1 MIDQL
6 DRLVSALAD
15 RYAIERELGAG
26 GMATVY
32 LARDVKH
39 DRKVA
44 VKVLRPELAAALGT
58 DRFLREIKIAAQLQ
72 HPHILPLHDSGE
84 ADSFLFYVMPF
95 VDGESLRDKLNREKQ
110 LSVDDALTIATQVA
124 DALGSAHRQGI
135 VHRDIKP
142 ENILLRESHA
152 VVADFGIAVAVT
164 AAGGE
169 RLTETGLSLGTPSY
183 MSPEQVAGDREID
196 ARSDIY
202 SLACVLYEM
211 LAGDPPFVASTPQAV
226 LAKQVTDTA
235 PPITTVRSSIDSRVA
250 DAIHTALGKAPADRF
265 ESARA
270 FADALRED
278 VARTEPQAKSIVVL
292 PFDNLSPDPDNAFFA
307 DGLTEE
313 IIADLSKI
321 RAVRVISRTSAMAF
335 KGTTKTVPQIAGE
348 LNERYVLEGSV
359 RRAGNSL
366 RITAQLIDAADDMH
380 LWAEKYG
387 GTVDD
392 VFDLQEQISRR
403 IVEALQVTLAP
414 EEEKRLA
421 ARSTSDPRAYEA
433 WLKAMHE
440 ARRFSADGV
449 ERTLRIANET
459 LGSVGEDPL
468 LYSAISYACYVADD
482 CGFRHDEETLLRA
495 EEAAARALELDP
507 EHSQATLTMGLVH
520 YKRGDWK
527 GFWRQ
532 ARRAV
537 ELEQNADTLAYWA
550 FALMEAGKNEE
561 ARYPADEALARDPLN
576 PWAILVRAW
585 TDWPDYEACYVRIR
599 DAAERIAPDVPIVVW
614 WAGTAAAF
622 AGREDEA
629 TAWLDRTVK
638 MEAGI
643 FSDLA
648 ELLRRSLARDDSGM
662 RELLDTAGL
671 REMAK
676 TDEYFS
682 FYLAFCLAQIGDID
696 EALEWIRHAIEWGLS
711 GFQLL
716 EANPL
721 LEPLRSDPR
730 FEALM
735 NRARKQAEEIEI

>member
-1 MIDQL
+1 MTDQL

-110 LSVDDALTIATQVA
+110 LSVHDALTITTQVA

-235 PPITTVRSSIDSRVA
+235 PPITTVRSSVDSRVA

-321 RAVRVISRTSAMAF
+321 RAVRVISRTSAMAY
-335 KGTTKTVPQIAGE
+335 KGTTRTVPMIAGE
-348 LNERYVLEGSV
+348 LNVQYVLEGSV
-359 RRAGNSL
+359 RRADNNL
-366 RITAQLIDAADDMH
+366 RITAQLIDATDDVH
-380 LWAEKYG
+380 LWAEKYN
-387 GTVDD
+387 GTLDD

-433 WLKAMHE
+433 WLKAVHE
-440 ARRFSADGV
+440 ARRFNAEGV
-449 ERTLRIANET
+449 ERALRIADET

-468 LYSAISYACYVADD
+468 LYAAIAYACYVAYDF
-482 CGFRHDEETLLRA
+482 GFRHDEETLLRA

-507 EHSQATLTMGLVH
+507 EHSQATLTIGLVH

-537 ELEQNADTLAYWA
+537 ELEQNADTLAY
-550 FALMEAGKNEE
+550 
-561 ARYPADEALARDPLN
+561 
-576 PWAILVRAW
+576 
-585 TDWPDYEACYVRIR
+585 
-599 DAAERIAPDVPIVVW
+599 
-614 WAGTAAAF
+614 
-622 AGREDEA
+622 
-629 TAWLDRTVK
+629 
-638 MEAGI
+638 
-643 FSDLA
+643 
-648 ELLRRSLARDDSGM
+648 
-662 RELLDTAGL
+662 
-671 REMAK
+671 
-676 TDEYFS
+676 
-682 FYLAFCLAQIGDID
+682 
-696 EALEWIRHAIEWGLS
+696 
-711 GFQLL
+711 
-716 EANPL
+716 
-721 LEPLRSDPR
+721 
-730 FEALM
+730 
-735 NRARKQAEEIEI
+735 